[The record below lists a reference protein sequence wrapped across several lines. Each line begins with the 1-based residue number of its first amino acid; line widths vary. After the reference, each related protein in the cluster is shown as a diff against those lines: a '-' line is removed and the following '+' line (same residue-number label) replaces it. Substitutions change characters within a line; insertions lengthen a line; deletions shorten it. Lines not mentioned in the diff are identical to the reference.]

1 MLIKL
6 TELSQTL
13 LATDDDI
20 MIIDPQNEFRDI
32 VEKDKGS
39 YFDLTPKS
47 GIFLNGFEVSEE
59 VFASSVAVQK
69 KFIAQQTEYAK
80 TLCAAAMKTS
90 MSHRSMTQSSADVR
104 NACLR
109 KCLDRRNLRDSRH
122 FCG

>member
-20 MIIDPQNEFRDI
+20 MLIDPQNEFRDI
-32 VEKDKGS
+32 VEKDNGS

-59 VFASSVAVQK
+59 VFTSSVAVQK
-69 KFIAQQTEYAK
+69 KIYRTTDGICQDLVCSCNEKHQCHTGA
-80 TLCAAAMKTS
+80 
-90 MSHRSMTQSSADVR
+90 
-104 NACLR
+104 
-109 KCLDRRNLRDSRH
+109 
-122 FCG
+122 

>member
-13 LATDDDI
+13 LSTDDDI

-69 KFIAQQTEYAK
+69 N
-80 TLCAAAMKTS
+80 LL
-90 MSHRSMTQSSADVR
+90 H
-104 NACLR
+104 N
-109 KCLDRRNLRDSRH
+109 RRNMPRPCVQLL
-122 FCG
+122 